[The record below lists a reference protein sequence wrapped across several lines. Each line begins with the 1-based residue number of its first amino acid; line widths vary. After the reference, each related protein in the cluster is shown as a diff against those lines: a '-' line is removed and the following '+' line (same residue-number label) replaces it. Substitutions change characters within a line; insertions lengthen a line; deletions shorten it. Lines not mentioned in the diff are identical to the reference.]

1 MAFLPFIGAAAAGA
15 GAGATAATAATVAT
29 TAAAGAAAAGGLG
42 AVGTSLLALTAGG
55 TALST
60 LSGIQAARFN
70 QDVANRNAALAAQK
84 GQIDAAALRRQSRAE
99 QGRRIAS
106 IAASGLD
113 PGFGSAASILRT
125 SAEQDEFDALLLEQG
140 AASRVAGFGAEAGFQ
155 RRRAVGAGVG
165 GAFGVG
171 TSILRGVNRA

>member
-1 MAFLPFIGAAAAGA
+1 MGIPAA
-15 GAGATAATAATVAT
+15 
-29 TAAAGAAAAGGLG
+29 
-42 AVGTSLLALTAGG
+42 LLALTAGG
-55 TALST
+55 TAIST
-60 LSGIQAARFN
+60 ISSVQSARFN

-84 GQIDAAALRRQSRAE
+84 GQVEAAAFRRQTRAE
-99 QGRRIAS
+99 QGRRIAN

-113 PGFGSAASILRT
+113 PGFGSAQSILRT

-140 AASRVAGFGAEAGFQ
+140 AASQAAGFRAEAGFQ

-171 TSILRGVNRA
+171 TSILRGLT